1 MDFLRFC
8 KLFQCHWTLLIRT
21 EQSFMQDYNLLHVQ
35 VNHTL
40 EHVRPE
46 IKMDL
51 TSLVPKRTNI
61 SSDISS
67 FSVPLIH
74 LTICLFLQQ

>member
-1 MDFLRFC
+1 
-8 KLFQCHWTLLIRT
+8 
-21 EQSFMQDYNLLHVQ
+21 MQDYNSFRVQ
-35 VNHTL
+35 LNHTL
-40 EHVRPE
+40 EYVRPE

-67 FSVPLIH
+67 VPFTCHH
-74 LTICLFLQQ
+74 LFILSTIVTEYLPYGCPSANL